1 VSEPTT
7 VKELLEIGERVL
19 QDSTHRFEDHDDRDE
34 AEQLLAHVLGVDD
47 GELDDE
53 HEPDRRLRDRFL
65 ALIARRAA
73 GEPFPILTGRI
84 EFYGLDL
91 RVRPGAFVPRPSS
104 ELIVERA
111 LRKLRNRRS
120 PVVADICTGAGP
132 IALALANEVRGA
144 DVWGTDISAEG
155 LEQARAN
162 ARRLGL
168 ANVHFRRGDM
178 YGALPNR
185 LAGRFDLIA
194 GHIPYIPPEELDDL
208 PSEVREH
215 EPVFTLTDLSDDGLG
230 LMRQAVF
237 TAPHWLKPGGWL
249 LLEMSEDLAFK
260 VKRMCRKAGLETI
273 GVGSDEDRLS
283 IVVEARMPQVNR
295 GRGPAAR

>member
-1 VSEPTT
+1 MSEPTT

-34 AEQLLAHVLGVDD
+34 AEQLLAHVLSVDED
-47 GELDDE
+47 ELDDE

-73 GEPFPILTGRI
+73 GEPFPILTGHI

-120 PVVADICTGAGP
+120 PLVADVCTGAGP
-132 IALALANEVRGA
+132 IALALAYEARGA
-144 DVWGTDISAEG
+144 DVWGTDISTEG

-168 ANVHFRRGDM
+168 GNVHFRRGDM

-185 LAGRFDLIA
+185 LAGRMDLIA
-194 GHIPYIPPEELDDL
+194 G
-208 PSEVREH
+208 
-215 EPVFTLTDLSDDGLG
+215 
-230 LMRQAVF
+230 
-237 TAPHWLKPGGWL
+237 
-249 LLEMSEDLAFK
+249 
-260 VKRMCRKAGLETI
+260 
-273 GVGSDEDRLS
+273 
-283 IVVEARMPQVNR
+283 
-295 GRGPAAR
+295 